1 MLNIDGG
8 ARDSRHRHSQKE
20 ADMRRVLLILV
31 AAAAVGASMFTL
43 APATS
48 AEEGTGQV
56 TLAGSGVLRAAGT
69 GFAHLR
75 GAMDFRGSAQAGV
88 LVVHD
93 HGGNALIDVEGYG
106 QRVELPD
113 GGVAYYGF
121 HGSAHIRGRDVQLDL
136 LAKGIRFRAIGK
148 GVAFLA
154 GRGWYSV
161 NGFPPQPWSDA
172 GATVELS
179 DESSPD

>member
-1 MLNIDGG
+1 
-8 ARDSRHRHSQKE
+8 
-20 ADMRRVLLILV
+20 MRRVVIILV

-43 APATS
+43 APVTS

-56 TLAGSGVLRAAGT
+56 TLTGSGVLRAAGT
-69 GFAHLR
+69 GLAHLR
-75 GAMDFRGSAQAGV
+75 GAMDFRGRAQAGV

-93 HGGNALIDVEGYG
+93 HNGDALIDVQGYG
-106 QRVELPD
+106 QRVDLPD

-121 HGSAHIRGRDVQLDL
+121 HGSAHVRGRDVQVDL
-136 LAKGIRFRAIGK
+136 AVKGVRFRAVGK

-161 NGFPPQPWSDA
+161 NGLPAQPWSEA
-172 GATVELS
+172 GATVEIS
-179 DESSPD
+179 DQSSPD